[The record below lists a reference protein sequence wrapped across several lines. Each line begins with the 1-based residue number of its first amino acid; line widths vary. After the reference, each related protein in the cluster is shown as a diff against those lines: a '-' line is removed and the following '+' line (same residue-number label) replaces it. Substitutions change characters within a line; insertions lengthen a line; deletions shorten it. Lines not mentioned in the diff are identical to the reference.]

1 MQEEYNKNE
10 KEVII
15 KDDTEGNVSGG
26 KEGIENENVG
36 GGRFCYGAG
45 NAKRL
50 RLGGKG
56 RRSER

>member
-26 KEGIENENVG
+26 KEGIENENDG

-45 NAKRL
+45 NA
-50 RLGGKG
+50 
-56 RRSER
+56 